1 VSLAASEIAST
12 VTVLPRAAQPV
23 SELFLKASDTISAF
37 TTASQGAAN
46 AAGQAGQ
53 TAAQRDWP
61 AALALIEET
70 SEAIRLS
77 ELRYAQLDDRLQQMI
92 AQAAV
97 NMRELEGHL
106 ATANDMLR
114 RAEERARHAEIRAL
128 EAEAWLARLHD
139 AVTHAFAKPVAPARD

>member
-1 VSLAASEIAST
+1 MSLAASDIAST
-12 VTVLPRAAQPV
+12 VTVLPRSSQPV

-37 TTASQGAAN
+37 TNAAQGAAN
-46 AAGQAGQ
+46 ASSQPVQSAS
-53 TAAQRDWP
+53 QRDWP

-77 ELRYAQLDDRLQQMI
+77 DLRYAQLDDRLQQTI

-97 NMRELEGHL
+97 NMRELEGQL
-106 ATANDMLR
+106 ASANEMLR

-139 AVTHAFAKPVAPARD
+139 AVTTSFAKSAAPARG

>member
-1 VSLAASEIAST
+1 VSLAANEIAST
-12 VTVLPRAAQPV
+12 VTLLPRAGQPV

-37 TTASQGAAN
+37 TAASQGAAN
-46 AAGQAGQ
+46 GAGQPGPGV
-53 TAAQRDWP
+53 TQRDWP

-77 ELRYAQLDDRLQQMI
+77 DLRYAQLDDRLQQTI

-97 NMRELEGHL
+97 NMRELENQL

-139 AVTHAFAKPVAPARD
+139 AVTGAFAKPVPPARG